1 MGWWV
6 TITVQLLI
14 FGLKDSWCYR
24 GDVAMQFYV
33 ISSRQPSQT
42 GELVL
47 VSLSYTI
54 MKENTNQIAAGSK
67 YQDCGRTVAGVKRW
81 WTGPGWSHQLVAT
94 QPWSLL
100 DRRRTDRGLC
110 FVKLILVN
118 LSKSNLR
125 YVGQHHCYILHVR
138 VLPPHTSHLTH
149 HTSPCVNFYFSFHC
163 LSLRKPVRWVLSH
176 EYNIYINVF
185 PDSHTINN
193 E

>member
-1 MGWWV
+1 MHLVLCIHVHLIYVQVHISYFNIKDEPWSLFYFSLSSQLWQCTIGFPKSGIANIKQVFSEFLGLQSCLSSKEGMGWWV

-33 ISSRQPSQT
+33 ISSRQPTQT

-81 WTGPGWSHQLVAT
+81 WTDQGGAT
-94 QPWSLL
+94 S
-100 DRRRTDRGLC
+100 
-110 FVKLILVN
+110 
-118 LSKSNLR
+118 
-125 YVGQHHCYILHVR
+125 
-138 VLPPHTSHLTH
+138 
-149 HTSPCVNFYFSFHC
+149 
-163 LSLRKPVRWVLSH
+163 
-176 EYNIYINVF
+176 
-185 PDSHTINN
+185 
-193 E
+193 